1 MLSPA
6 HQPAWAFPPESV
18 ARPHRSWCV
27 SLSSERRVTSAPN
40 LIPSAA
46 QPVPIGR
53 RPLRRVGHSFFRL
66 GKPARPARRRPSR
79 EQDRKP
85 AGCTLEARLKNA
97 MRSDRR
103 ASAPRP
109 RAIAARQGIRRMKE
123 KPRGSRRKRCGE
135 SRSVLVRA
143 GRRRASAPGALR
155 RSRRVAGAR
164 IGATTGRRTRPYRSS
179 AASGPFCSTDEFTP
193 RVFRERNPPAD
204 GQRLRCPSRACR
216 RMLGR
221 KADIAHAPKFAYC
234 ESRGSGL
241 RRPNRRA
248 DRLRMRARRAGDRG
262 HAPHHA

>member
-1 MLSPA
+1 M
-6 HQPAWAFPPESV
+6 
-18 ARPHRSWCV
+18 
-27 SLSSERRVTSAPN
+27 
-40 LIPSAA
+40 
-46 QPVPIGR
+46 
-53 RPLRRVGHSFFRL
+53 

-85 AGCTLEARLKNA
+85 AGCTLEARMKNA

-109 RAIAARQGIRRMKE
+109 RAIAARRGIRRMKE

-135 SRSVLVRA
+135 SRGVLIRA

-234 ESRGSGL
+234 ESRSSGL

>member
-1 MLSPA
+1 MTAS
-6 HQPAWAFPPESV
+6 SG
-18 ARPHRSWCV
+18 RPF
-27 SLSSERRVTSAPN
+27 LFQIGQAGKAGT
-40 LIPSAA
+40 PSA
-46 QPVPIGR
+46 
-53 RPLRRVGHSFFRL
+53 
-66 GKPARPARRRPSR
+66 K
-79 EQDRKP
+79 
-85 AGCTLEARLKNA
+85 
-97 MRSDRR
+97 
-103 ASAPRP
+103 P
-109 RAIAARQGIRRMKE
+109 RAGSQTGRLHAWSAHEERDVKRSPRIGAAAARNRCATGNPTMKE

-135 SRSVLVRA
+135 SRGALIRA

-204 GQRLRCPSRACR
+204 GQRLRCPPRACR

-234 ESRGSGL
+234 ESRSSGL

>member
-1 MLSPA
+1 MTAS
-6 HQPAWAFPPESV
+6 SG
-18 ARPHRSWCV
+18 RPF
-27 SLSSERRVTSAPN
+27 LFQIGQAGKAGT
-40 LIPSAA
+40 PSAKPRA
-46 QPVPIGR
+46 GSQTGRLHAWSAHEERDVKRSPRIGAATAR
-53 RPLRRVGHSFFRL
+53 NRCATGNPTNEGKAARL
-66 GKPARPARRRPSR
+66 ETQTMRGIARR
-79 EQDRKP
+79 
-85 AGCTLEARLKNA
+85 AH
-97 MRSDRR
+97 
-103 ASAPRP
+103 
-109 RAIAARQGIRRMKE
+109 
-123 KPRGSRRKRCGE
+123 PRG
-135 SRSVLVRA
+135 
-143 GRRRASAPGALR
+143 PP
-155 RSRRVAGAR
+155 AR

-204 GQRLRCPSRACR
+204 GQRLRCPPRACR

>member
-1 MLSPA
+1 
-6 HQPAWAFPPESV
+6 
-18 ARPHRSWCV
+18 
-27 SLSSERRVTSAPN
+27 
-40 LIPSAA
+40 
-46 QPVPIGR
+46 
-53 RPLRRVGHSFFRL
+53 
-66 GKPARPARRRPSR
+66 
-79 EQDRKP
+79 
-85 AGCTLEARLKNA
+85 
-97 MRSDRR
+97 
-103 ASAPRP
+103 
-109 RAIAARQGIRRMKE
+109 
-123 KPRGSRRKRCGE
+123 
-135 SRSVLVRA
+135 
-143 GRRRASAPGALR
+143 
-155 RSRRVAGAR
+155 AR

-204 GQRLRCPSRACR
+204 GQRLRCPPRACR

>member
-1 MLSPA
+1 MRGIA
-6 HQPAWAFPPESV
+6 RR
-18 ARPHRSWCV
+18 ARPRRPPSRIGTGRAPAVSPRRRSAHRRDNRASNAAV
-27 SLSSERRVTSAPN
+27 SIIGRIRPILLHRRVHTARFP
-40 LIPSAA
+40 
-46 QPVPIGR
+46 
-53 RPLRRVGHSFFRL
+53 RL
-66 GKPARPARRRPSR
+66 GGSDAASPSR

-103 ASAPRP
+103 ASVPRP

-135 SRSVLVRA
+135 SRGVLVRA

-204 GQRLRCPSRACR
+204 GQRLRCPPRACR